1 MASKNKDVAEQWGFG
16 HFHSSSRL
24 LSIIRVTKGL
34 GSPPFISHSCRL
46 KKGITPSYLLN
57 LINHG
62 TITVTA
68 YYVGTWDDFPGLRN
82 KTTCVYRNVRFHVPD
97 VHQPPMIPAI
107 IIHQLH
113 SPLQGICGRLLFHV
127 FHDLR
132 YGWMATRNP
141 VNSPLEVGSLAHYLH
156 CNYTS
161 QVGKL
166 AGFLTNEQYDF
177 EVL

>member
-1 MASKNKDVAEQWGFG
+1 MPFE
-16 HFHSSSRL
+16 
-24 LSIIRVTKGL
+24 KGNHPKL
-34 GSPPFISHSCRL
+34 
-46 KKGITPSYLLN
+46 

-166 AGFLTNEQYDF
+166 AGFSDKWTVWLRSPINLRVKHMISSERNAKSTHIFQK
-177 EVL
+177 